1 MTDATSFAKCT
12 IQEKD
17 FFQRLVFEDFIWIL
31 VGISDICFQIAK
43 EKKLH
48 VRIFRIEEVG

>member
-17 FFQRLVFEDFIWIL
+17 FFKRLVFEDFIWIL

-43 EKKLH
+43 GKKWH

>member
-17 FFQRLVFEDFIWIL
+17 FFKDYFLNTCRHIWYL
-31 VGISDICFQIAK
+31 FSDCK
-43 EKKLH
+43 GKKLH